1 VFDVD
6 AIVETLDAG
15 KETLTAVRLAR
26 RGGQALRKK

>member
-15 KETLTAVRLAR
+15 KE
-26 RGGQALRKK
+26 ALRKKYTLLEKKQ